1 MNEKTEVK
9 KKPKLKYKI
18 PKQPGGAIDL
28 LYKVRT
34 ERKRLASMAERER
47 EQESMIEEKIFE
59 MFKKSE
65 LEGGRGKTAQAS
77 IKRSDVPT
85 FENDRTFFAYLKK
98 TGDFDL
104 LQRRLSVEACRER
117 WAAKKQIPGVGI
129 FTKVSLNLTKT
140 N

>member
-1 MNEKTEVK
+1 MERDEKPPK
-9 KKPKLKYKI
+9 AKLKYAV
-18 PKQPGGAIDL
+18 PKKVGAAIDL
-28 LYKVRT
+28 LYKVRK
-34 ERKRLASMAERER
+34 ERKRLISLGEREK
-47 EQESMIEEKIFE
+47 EQESMIEEKIFG

-85 FENDRTFFAYLKK
+85 FDNDRKFFAYVKK

-140 N
+140 